1 MAGPSTPLRAGPSAS
16 LRAGRKPYLD
26 WLRGIAV
33 IVMVAAH
40 VTDAWTRVEDRQRDL
55 YGYTVIIA
63 GLAGPL
69 FLFLAGLTLSM
80 AASARA
86 ASVGHRAA
94 ARMACL
100 RGLQIFALA
109 FLFRLQAQLL
119 GWGPLVNLLKV
130 DILNI
135 MGLAMLAAAG
145 LWSLSSHRA
154 VRIALF
160 SLATAALAMSTP
172 LVREAGWLA
181 MLPDAMEA
189 YVRPLAGRT
198 NFALFPW
205 AGFLLGGA
213 IAGELIQA
221 AQTDRAQRRLQP
233 VLFIAGIAGVAI
245 AYALSF
251 QPSIYPTANFWTSSP
266 TFFFMRLGLNT
277 ALVPT
282 AWAIDRFHVFARRR
296 WATLCT
302 EPDMPGRRP
311 RLGFRL
317 RQGYGGHVGAQG
329 VITTLGRSSLF
340 VYWIHV
346 EMAYGAIA
354 LPLRRAMPLE
364 FSLLGTVLLCALLYA
379 IVRWKDRKMT
389 GVEWKG
395 PLRILSP
402 VLR

>member
-1 MAGPSTPLRAGPSAS
+1 MF
-16 LRAGRKPYLD
+16 
-26 WLRGIAV
+26 
-33 IVMVAAH
+33 
-40 VTDAWTRVEDRQRDL
+40 
-55 YGYTVIIA
+55 IA
-63 GLAGPL
+63 GLAAPL

-100 RGLQIFALA
+100 RGLQVFALA

-130 DILNI
+130 DILNV
-135 MGLAMLAAAG
+135 MGLAMLAAAI
-145 LWSLSSHRA
+145 LWSLSSHRTL
-154 VRIALF
+154 RIALF
-160 SLATAALAMSTP
+160 ATVTTALAMSTP

-181 MLPDAMEA
+181 MLPDAIEA

-221 AQTDRAQRRLQP
+221 AQTDRAERRLQCGF
-233 VLFIAGIAGVAI
+233 LIAGVAGIAI

-251 QPSIYPTANFWTSSP
+251 QPSIYANANFWTTSP
-266 TFFFMRLGLNT
+266 TFFFMRVGLNT
-277 ALVPT
+277 ALLPA
-282 AWAIDRFHVFARRR
+282 AWAIDRFHVFARQH
-296 WATLCT
+296 WPTLFT
-302 EPDMPGRRP
+302 APDVPGR
-311 RLGFRL
+311 
-317 RQGYGGHVGAQG
+317 

-354 LPLRRAMPLE
+354 LPLRRSMALE
-364 FSLLGTVLLCALLYA
+364 LSLLGTFSLCALLYA
-379 IVRWKDRKMT
+379 IVRWKDSKMREVRLT
-389 GVEWKG
+389 G
-395 PLRILSP
+395 PFRILSP
-402 VLR
+402 ILK